1 MVSRTRVVRC
11 ADGTYKRVT
20 FRTVRRR
27 PVGDVLWD
35 VWDALNGFM
44 DRMWR
49 EHETAMGVLAMLFIG
64 SLILF
69 AGFIEGSDWPN

>member
-1 MVSRTRVVRC
+1 MSRTRVVRC
-11 ADGTYKRVT
+11 TDGTYKRVT

-27 PVGDVLWD
+27 HVVDVMWE
-35 VWDALNGFM
+35 VWDRLNEFM
-44 DRMWR
+44 DRMWQ
-49 EHETAMGVLAMLFIG
+49 EHETVMGVLAMLFIG